1 MHSFSSLPSLYL
13 LKRRLSNSLLVTI
26 LLVKVAGPKPKP
38 SFSSS
43 SGSGECNR
51 IGEDLREREYLLL
64 KSAEK

>member
-13 LKRRLSNSLLVTI
+13 SKRRLSNSLLVTI
-26 LLVKVAGPKPKP
+26 LLVKAAGPRPKP

-51 IGEDLREREYLLL
+51 IGEDLREQEYLLL
-64 KSAEK
+64 KSAGK